1 VIRVKRIKLLIFG
14 AFMGVVLFTAG
25 YFMDAP
31 QLQYGGFALVGTMF
45 AIFMVI
51 KFTRKPR

>member
-1 VIRVKRIKLLIFG
+1 MKRIKLLIFG